1 MDFNNETAKKL
12 KADFPIFSNH
22 KDLVYLDNG
31 ATTQKPRQVIEKI
44 KEFYE
49 NYNANAS
56 RGVYSISEKATEQ
69 YAKARETI
77 ANFINADSDEIILTK
92 NTTDSLNSLAYAID
106 SIIPKGKDEIVL
118 TEMEHHSNLI
128 PWQQLAKRK
137 SEIFTFPGGKRKNMK
152 LKFIKIKSDF
162 TLDIEDA
169 KEKITSKTAIVSLTH
184 VSNALGTINP
194 IKEIIILAKEKNALS
209 VIDATQSVPHMTVN
223 VKDLGCDFLVF
234 SGHKMLGPTGIGILY
249 GKKGL
254 LENLSPFDFGGGM
267 IKSVSLDSAE
277 WAEIPEKFEAGTVNI
292 ADAVALAEAIRY
304 LEKIG
309 MKNIEHWEKELMKY
323 SLEKLRKL
331 DYVEIYN
338 PGLEKTSGIL
348 SFNIKG
354 VHPHD
359 AASMFDEYGIAIRAG
374 HHCCMPLMKKLG
386 ISGTIRASFYLYNTF
401 EDVDKLVEAI
411 KKIKEKFK

>member
-12 KADFPIFSNH
+12 KADFPIFANH
-22 KDLVYLDNG
+22 KNLVYLDNA
-31 ATTQKPRQVIEKI
+31 ATTQKPKQVIEKI

-77 ANFINADSDEIILTK
+77 SNFINANSDEIIITK
-92 NTTDSLNSLAYAID
+92 NTTDSLNSLAYSID
-106 SIIPKGKDEIVL
+106 SIISDGKDEIVL

-137 SEIFTFPGGKRKNMK
+137 SEIFMFPGGKRKNIK
-152 LKFIKIKSDF
+152 LKFIKIKKDF
-162 TLDIEDA
+162 TLDMDDA
-169 KEKITSKTAIVSLTH
+169 KEKITNKTAIVSLTH

-194 IKEIIILAKEKNALS
+194 IKEIINLAKEKNALS
-209 VIDATQSVPHMTVN
+209 VIDATQSVPHMPVN
-223 VKDLGCDFLVF
+223 VKDLDCDFLVF
-234 SGHKMLGPTGIGILY
+234 SGHKMLGPTGIGVLY
-249 GKKGL
+249 GKKEL
-254 LENLSPFDFGGGM
+254 LEKLSPFDFGGGM

-323 SLEKLRKL
+323 AFDKLKKL

-338 PGLEKTSGIL
+338 PSLEKTSGIL
-348 SFNIKG
+348 SFNING

-359 AASMFDEYGIAIRAG
+359 AASIFDEYGIAIRAG

-401 EDVDKLVEAI
+401 EDVDKFVEAI